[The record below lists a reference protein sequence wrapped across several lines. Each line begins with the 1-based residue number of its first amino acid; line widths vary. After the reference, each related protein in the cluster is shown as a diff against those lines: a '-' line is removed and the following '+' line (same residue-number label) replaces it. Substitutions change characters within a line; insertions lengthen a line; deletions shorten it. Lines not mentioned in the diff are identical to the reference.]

1 VKEGLK
7 VQSRNKKTNGDGR
20 FEERGEC
27 TGFFYKRMWF
37 TVYLTRKNTTTL
49 QTHARPYEST
59 K

>member
-37 TVYLTRKNTTTL
+37 TVYLIRKI
-49 QTHARPYEST
+49 QQPYKST